1 MAAAATKSARLDR
14 IDHQLVH
21 ALLIDG
27 RAPFSLLAE
36 VIGTSEQTVARR
48 YRRLQDAGA
57 ARVLVLPAPSEGAL
71 DWIIRIGV
79 RPGAAGKLAT
89 ALAQR
94 DDVSWLRIM
103 AGGAE
108 VLCISRPTSAV
119 QREALLLERLAR
131 TSVATSVGAHAILK
145 MFSDTWSGFDDPLEP
160 DQVSALRAAAPART
174 DGSVDTDGR
183 DGPPDG
189 RAGSP
194 DPHPEDDALYEAL
207 REDGRAGY
215 AQLAAAAGI
224 SPARAARRLE
234 TLLAT
239 GQAYVH
245 VDLATDP
252 LGFPT
257 AAALWLSVAPA
268 ELERVGER
276 LGALA
281 STTFVAAVTGPVNLT
296 GSVLC
301 RTEAELYSLLTD
313 EIGAIDGIQSAEISP
328 VMRRVKQAGTILR
341 GPRLRL

>member
-1 MAAAATKSARLDR
+1 MASGPTLSARLDR
-14 IDHQLVH
+14 IDHQLLH
-21 ALLIDG
+21 ALMIDG
-27 RAPFSLLAE
+27 RAPFSLVAD

-57 ARVLVLPAPSEGAL
+57 VRVLVLPAPPGGAL

-79 RPGAAGKLAT
+79 RPGAADKFAA

-94 DDVSWLRIM
+94 DDVSWVRIV

-108 VLCISRPTSAV
+108 VMCISRPTSTEE
-119 QREALLLERLAR
+119 RDALLLERLGR
-131 TSVATSVGAHAILK
+131 TSVVTSVRAHAILK
-145 MFSDTWSGFDDPLEP
+145 VFAGTGIDKWSGFDDPLDP
-160 DQVSALRAAAPART
+160 DQAAALRGAASARA
-174 DGSVDTDGR
+174 DRRADGR
-183 DGPPDG
+183 DRDEVSD
-189 RAGSP
+189 RL
-194 DPHPEDDALYEAL
+194 PEDAALYGVL

-239 GQAYVH
+239 GQAYVN

-257 AAALWLSVAPA
+257 AAALWLAVAPA
-268 ELERVGER
+268 ELERVGAR
-276 LGALA
+276 LAALG
-281 STTFVAAVTGPVNLT
+281 STTFIAAVTGPANLT

-301 RTEAELYSLLTD
+301 RTETELYSLLTD
-313 EIGAIDGIQSAEISP
+313 EIGSIDGIHTAEISP
-328 VMRRVKQAGTILR
+328 VIRRVKQAGTILR